1 MPIFQEHRL
10 RTGRFS
16 EPGRIYLITTITHH
30 RECVFA
36 DWRTGR
42 LVVREMARQEEQ
54 GYVRSIAWVLM
65 PDHLHWLVELADG
78 DLSQMVCRVK
88 ARSAAAVNAATGRR
102 GSLWHKGFHDK
113 AVRRDENLKHL
124 ARYVIANP
132 IRAGLVTRVGD
143 YVLWDAVWL

>member
-1 MPIFQEHRL
+1 MPIYHLHSL

-16 EPGRIYLITTITHH
+16 EPGRIYLITTATKA
-30 RECVFA
+30 RERVFA
-36 DWRTGR
+36 HWPTGR
-42 LVVREMARQEEQ
+42 LVVREIVAEEKR
-54 GYVRSIAWVLM
+54 GTVRSIAWVLM
-65 PDHLHWLVELADG
+65 PDHLHWLVELVSG

-88 ARSAAAVNAATGRR
+88 ARSALAVNAATGRT
-102 GSLWHKGFHDK
+102 GSLWQKGFHDH
-113 AVRRDENLKHL
+113 ALRRDENLKHL